1 MKPASP
7 PLKAAASLLFAAL
20 SCWAVMAILFSGSAS
35 AARWAAAA
43 AFCVAALAAALA
55 PKGPGRKTAWF
66 LAAFLPVLG
75 WWLALK
81 PSNGR
86 DWDPSCAVLPYAEI
100 YGSSVTVRNIRDF
113 SYRTADDF
121 APRYYD
127 RTFSLGDLRSL
138 DLFLVHWG
146 SPHIAHAMLSFGF
159 GKGGYLCFS
168 IETRREK
175 GEEYSAVRGFFKQY
189 EMTYV
194 AADERDAVRLRTNF
208 RGEQVYLYRLKAEP
222 GLRRAIFLD
231 YLRVMN
237 ELRATPRWYGVITNN
252 CAVGAWRHMVPY
264 YPRVRFDRRILLS
277 GHADELAYELG
288 VVDDSL
294 PFAELKRRSLIN
306 DRAVA
311 AGESPRFSE
320 LIREGLP
327 GFAPG
332 RELGRR

>member
-1 MKPASP
+1 M
-7 PLKAAASLLFAAL
+7 KAASRVLAGLSAALL
-20 SCWAVMAILFSGSAS
+20 SCWAVMALLFSGAPSAW
-35 AARWAAAA
+35 RYAAAA
-43 AFCVAALAAALA
+43 VFCAAALAAVLL
-55 PKGPGRKTAWF
+55 PRTGPRKAAWF
-66 LAAFLPVLG
+66 LAAFLAVLAY
-75 WWLALK
+75 WLRLA
-81 PSNGR
+81 PSNDR
-86 DWDPSCAVLPYAEI
+86 DWDPSAAVLPSADIFE
-100 YGSSVTVRNIRDF
+100 SSVTVRNIRDF
-113 SYRTADDF
+113 RYKSASEF
-121 APRYYD
+121 APAYYD
-127 RTFSLGDLRSL
+127 RTFRFDDLSGL

-159 GKGGYLCFS
+159 GKAGHLCLS

-175 GEEYSAVRGFFKQY
+175 GEQYSSVRGFFKQY
-189 EMTYV
+189 EITYI
-194 AADERDAVRLRTNF
+194 AADERDAVRLRTDF

-222 GLRRAIFLD
+222 GLRKAIFMD

-237 ELRATPRWYGVITNN
+237 DLAVRPRWYGVITNN

-306 DRAVA
+306 AKAAA
-311 AGESPRFSE
+311 AGDSPRFSE

-327 GFAPG
+327 GFAPAK
-332 RELGRR
+332 

>member
-1 MKPASP
+1 MKRA
-7 PLKAAASLLFAAL
+7 LKILAWAAFAVL
-20 SCWAVMAILFSGSAS
+20 GCWAVMAVLFSGPPSAW
-35 AARWAAAA
+35 RTAAAA
-43 AFCVAALAAALA
+43 AFCAAALAAALA
-55 PKGPGRKTAWF
+55 PKSPARKAAWF
-66 LAAFLPVLG
+66 LAAFLPVLVY
-75 WWLALK
+75 WLRLA
-81 PSNGR
+81 PSNDR
-86 DWDPSCAVLPYAEI
+86 DWDPSVAVLPYAEV
-100 YGSSVTVRNIRDF
+100 YGSSVTVRNIRNSD
-113 SYRTADDF
+113 YRTAEDF
-121 APRYYD
+121 TPRYYD
-127 RTFSLGDLRSL
+127 RDFTLDDLRSL

-159 GKGGYLCFS
+159 GKAGYLCFS

-175 GEEYSAVRGFFKQY
+175 GEEYSSVRGFFKQY

-194 AADERDAVRLRTNF
+194 AADERDAVRLRTNY

-231 YLRVMN
+231 YLRAMN
-237 ELRATPRWYGVITNN
+237 DLRARPRWYGVVTNN

-288 VVDDSL
+288 VIDESL

-306 DRAVA
+306 DKAAA
-311 AGESPRFSE
+311 AGDSPRFSE

-327 GFAPG
+327 GFAPAK
-332 RELGRR
+332 